1 MKDNKKRKVCEDACE
16 PCCSSSYETN
26 SLGRR
31 TLTEKCA
38 RESSKVATGTFL
50 LSKSNTVEHP
60 IDEILHWHKAIEK
73 ELCDIAQAARTIQSS
88 GDFSDLSA
96 LIKRLQ
102 FIAEVCIFHRYYSR
116 TS

>member
-1 MKDNKKRKVCEDACE
+1 MKVNKKRKVCEDACD
-16 PCCSSSYETN
+16 PSCSTSYETN
-26 SLGRR
+26 SLAKR
-31 TLTEKCA
+31 TQTEKCA
-38 RESSKVATGTFL
+38 CESSKVITGTFL
-50 LSKSNTVEHP
+50 QSKSDILEHP

-73 ELCDIAQAARTIQSS
+73 ELSDIAQAARTIQSA

-116 TS
+116 IS